1 MRAVDKQGR
10 EDVARRA
17 CCTGTVKAPIS
28 SILTRT
34 NCTNQ
39 VQAAVPAQEAA
50 LLG

>member
-1 MRAVDKQGR
+1 MRAVDQQGR

-28 SILTRT
+28 STLT

-50 LLG
+50 LLD